1 MQRTYTQG
9 TSTSAAF
16 FVGTE
21 IEQTAY
27 FGHKTLF
34 IVGVQSIDQ
43 IQTLADQNSV
53 THLFFGANHSFQPN
67 TSIEAE
73 RRTKIIKH
81 FLDLGW
87 ACSLDVLPQHL
98 EYCTELFGYQNF
110 CGQIRVPIPN
120 VLKLNTKTM
129 LKIDD
134 VDFNATNPG
143 IWTHRIVDL
152 VKDEVFTDWAQYTND
167 QIV

>member
-1 MQRTYTQG
+1 MQRTYTN
-9 TSTSAAF
+9 TESASAAF

-53 THLFFGANHSFQPN
+53 THLFFGANHSFMPN
-67 TSIEAE
+67 TKIEAE
-73 RRTKIIKH
+73 RRTKIILH

-87 ACSLDVLPQHL
+87 ACSLDLLPQHL
-98 EYCTELFGYQNF
+98 EYCGELFGYANF
-110 CGQIRVPIPN
+110 CCQIRVPIPN
-120 VLKLNTKTM
+120 ALKLNTKTQI
-129 LKIDD
+129 KIDD
-134 VDFNATNPG
+134 IGYNQTNPG
-143 IWTHRIVDL
+143 VWT
-152 VKDEVFTDWAQYTND
+152 VKLLDCMAEENFTDWSKYEGD
-167 QIV
+167 SVC